1 MVQHLSFLCDAP
13 SKESRTPKLLPP
25 VSLFCVAGSSSTEPV
40 SQTPRNILSRPAE
53 KAEIY
58 CSHSIDNY
66 DKILWYKQSHGEL
79 QLLGYIVVTQG
90 YPETG
95 LNLKMHGDANKNKNS
110 TLTME
115 KLQVSSSA
123 VYFCAASYHS
133 APHHCSSVL
142 KPPHQTSNIHSH
154 LELTS

>member
-1 MVQHLSFLCDAP
+1 KGPFAVFS
-13 SKESRTPKLLPP
+13 
-25 VSLFCVAGSSSTEPV
+25 SLFFFLFFLATSAPQRHVPPCNCVPCVTLV
-40 SQTPRNILSRPAE
+40 T
-53 KAEIY
+53 
-58 CSHSIDNY
+58 IDNY
-66 DKILWYKQSHGEL
+66 DRILWYKQSQGEL
-79 QLLGYIVVTQG
+79 QLLGYIAFTDG
-90 YPETG
+90 NPEPG
-95 LNLKMHGDANKNKNS
+95 LDVKMHGDANKNKNS

-115 KLQVSSSA
+115 KLQVNSSA

>member
-1 MVQHLSFLCDAP
+1 MWQLQAELRSV
-13 SKESRTPKLLPP
+13 TPLQRGPGLLN
-25 VSLFCVAGSSSTEPV
+25 SSHHTASGSSSTERV
-40 SQTPRNILSRPAE
+40 SQTPLNIHSKPGE

-58 CSHSIDNY
+58 CSHSIDSYNT
-66 DKILWYKQSHGEL
+66 ILWYKQSQGEL
-79 QLLGYIVVTQG
+79 QLLGYIAFTDGQ
-90 YPETG
+90 PEPG
-95 LNLKMHGDANKNKNS
+95 LDVKMHGDANKNKNS

-115 KLQVSSSA
+115 KLQVNSSA